1 MKKYVTARDGR
12 LRPDYLDDEF
22 VGKVESIMPH
32 GSGIN
37 YEYQIVG
44 TKDKFYV
51 YNAYDYI
58 NDYGMYDK
66 IFPFVVCFKNG
77 EFAYLHFHDMK
88 RSDYKTVEAYGFR
101 DYLEEL
107 YWELEDKIK
116 KILAVEEAI

>member
-1 MKKYVTARDGR
+1 MKRYVTARDGR

-58 NDYGMYDK
+58 NEYGMYDK
-66 IFPFVVCFKNG
+66 IFPFVVCYKNG

-88 RSDYKTVEAYGFR
+88 RSDYKTVEAYGIR
-101 DYLEEL
+101 DYLEEC
-107 YWELEDKIK
+107 YYELDDKIK
-116 KILAVEEAI
+116 KILSEG

>member
-1 MKKYVTARDGR
+1 MEKI
-12 LRPDYLDDEF
+12 LSDELIE
-22 VGKVESIMPH
+22 KIEAIMPH

-37 YEYQIVG
+37 YEYEIRG

-58 NDYGMYDK
+58 NDYGMYDR
-66 IFPFVVCFKNG
+66 IFPFVVCFKDD

-88 RSDYKTVEAYGFR
+88 RSDYKIVEAYGFR

-107 YWELEDKIK
+107 YWELDGKIK
-116 KILAVEEAI
+116 KILAEE

>member
-1 MKKYVTARDGR
+1 MEKI
-12 LRPDYLDDEF
+12 LSDELIE
-22 VGKVESIMPH
+22 KIEAIMPH

-37 YEYQIVG
+37 YEYEIRG

-58 NDYGMYDK
+58 NEYGMYDR
-66 IFPFVVCFKNG
+66 IFPFVVCFKNS

-88 RSDYKTVEAYGFR
+88 RSDYKIVEACGFR
-101 DYLEEL
+101 DYLEEC

-116 KILAVEEAI
+116 KILAEG

>member
-1 MKKYVTARDGR
+1 MEKI
-12 LRPDYLDDEF
+12 LSDELIE
-22 VGKVESIMPH
+22 KIEAIMPH

-37 YEYQIVG
+37 YEYEIRG

-51 YNAYDYI
+51 YNAYDYMGE
-58 NDYGMYDK
+58 YGMYDK
-66 IFPFVVCFKNG
+66 IFPFVVCFKDG
-77 EFAYLHFHDMK
+77 AFAYLHFHDMK

-116 KILAVEEAI
+116 KILSEE

>member
-58 NDYGMYDK
+58 NEYGMYDK

-88 RSDYKTVEAYGFR
+88 RSDYKTVEAYGLR